1 MTDYP
6 LTWLNDVL
14 LAANLK
20 VAEVSGW
27 RTRGLNHGFDPKGVI
42 VHHTGGPATGNM
54 PSLGIVTT
62 GRPDLTGPLS
72 QLGLGRDGTFYCI
85 AAGFA
90 QHAGPGA
97 WHGIATGNTSFIG
110 IECENTGLP
119 ADLPWPDVQMDA
131 LRRGVAALRARLG
144 APAILCCGHKE
155 WALPKGRKTD
165 PLFDMD
171 GLRADIAQAMAGTLP
186 TRPPI
191 ARVDPAGRPTLR
203 RGATGAD
210 VETLQRLLG
219 VPVDGAFGTGT
230 EAIVRA
236 YQTQHRLVPD
246 GIVGRASWAL
256 LSPGS
261 AQQNDPERL
270 TEA

>member
-6 LTWLNDVL
+6 LTWLNDIL
-14 LAANLK
+14 LAAGLK
-20 VAEVSGW
+20 VAEVPGW
-27 RTRGLNHGFDPKGVI
+27 QTRGLNHGFDPKGVV
-42 VHHTGGPATGNM
+42 VHHTGGPAMGNM
-54 PSLGIVTT
+54 PSLGIVTN

-97 WHGIATGNTSFIG
+97 WHGITTGNTSFVG
-110 IECENTGLP
+110 IESENTGLP
-119 ADLPWPDVQMDA
+119 VDLPWPDVQIDA
-131 LRRGVAALRARLG
+131 LRRGIAAILTRLG
-144 APAILCCGHKE
+144 APAIMCCGHKE

-171 GLRADIAQAMAGTLP
+171 SFRAAVAQSMAGTLAP
-186 TRPPI
+186 RPPI
-191 ARVDPAGRPTLR
+191 ALVDAAGRQTLR
-203 RGATGAD
+203 RGATGES

-219 VPVDGAFGTGT
+219 VPVDGAFGPGT

-236 YQTQHRLVPD
+236 FQTRHHIVPD
-246 GIVGRASWAL
+246 GIVGPASWAI
-256 LSPGS
+256 LSPS
-261 AQQNDPERL
+261 
-270 TEA
+270 